1 MQIRRYCDNKH
12 GYNELLNLTA
22 TTATQVFKM
31 FHRAQFLVK
40 QGDNMV
46 AQRLLVRCLELNPFD
61 SHR

>member
-1 MQIRRYCDNKH
+1 MS
-12 GYNELLNLTA
+12 LVSLSP
-22 TTATQVFKM
+22 QVFKM